1 MMENK
6 KYKVVISNQKK
17 TFPIKGLNELLN
29 GRLYNNRTRKYH
41 NPVKQENDKTC
52 LRAIRKYMP
61 GVNIDKP
68 IKCTYYIYA
77 QDKKHD
83 RSNLCSAVSKSFAD
97 SLIIAGVIKNDT
109 WDLYLGETFYTEID
123 RSNPRIIVEIEEV
136 L

>member
-29 GRLYNNRTRKYH
+29 GRLYNHRTRKYH

-52 LRAIRKYMP
+52 LRAIKKDMF
-61 GVNIDKP
+61 GIQINKP
-68 IKCTYYIYA
+68 IKCTFWIYA
-77 QDKKHD
+77 QDKRHD
-83 RSNLCSAVSKSFAD
+83 RGNLSSACEKSFLDALQLAKVLRSDGFEYVYD
-97 SLIIAGVIKNDT
+97 SV
-109 WDLYLGETFYTEID
+109 FYTSID
-123 RSNPRIIVEIEEV
+123 RDNPRVEVEIEEV